1 MRELTGAAGPV
12 VVRDGQEGHPQITA
26 VDWSDAAH
34 GLGHCVA
41 QDRPQQ
47 MDLLRRIAG
56 GRLAELRGPGAVP
69 SDLASRRLGLPQVA
83 LRAWERLP
91 PRQQDLARAFSAGV
105 AAGWPAHLERWQPV
119 DCVSVV
125 QFLHRELG
133 STGEDVRMV
142 EVLRRT
148 LPPEVVDLLLCT
160 EDREEVGLDGTPVPV
175 RPVTVPVTL
184 LAELFARPP
193 AGPGRMVVTD
203 TRPAGSNAWAVS
215 DGQNALLANDMHLA
229 LTDPSLWYAA
239 TLEVGPHRVTGVT
252 LPGAPLLIAGRNT
265 RLAWGFTRL
274 VADQTDLHELPAD
287 MREAPPEHSPGPA
300 EYRLRCETVRVAG
313 ADPVRAE
320 FRDTALGPV
329 IGSLAGRELAYAGA
343 LTESAAL
350 DFGAADLYEAA
361 TVDEGVRIVTR
372 CGLPPVNVLLADHRG
387 GIAWTVGGR
396 FRRRAGGPHGLRTD
410 GRAPAAE
417 DWLRPDE
424 LPQVIRS
431 HGVLVNAN
439 NGTAGA
445 RGAGIGWNFFPGTR
459 ARRLGVLLSG
469 EDPSGP
475 TAVRTQRDTDARFY
489 EYYRELALR
498 HLPARS
504 TRLAP
509 LLAELAG
516 WRGTADVDE
525 TGLALLV
532 LFRECLRE
540 AVFSAA
546 TGLAQQYDPSF
557 TYCHNAHETPLRAV
571 LDALGGEL
579 VPAPWRSAA
588 HFVAG
593 QLLTARA
600 LLTRRTGLPG
610 PVRWG
615 DVNRF
620 EPIGWRH
627 RSPADRAA
635 GAALELPGCAESVC
649 VALPGFGA
657 SLRLVAGL
665 SEPSTTVLSIPGD
678 RSERSPGW
686 AAVEQWLTS
695 GEGQGSSSLEWQS
708 ITVAR

>member
-1 MRELTGAAGPV
+1 MRELAGAAGPI
-12 VVRDGQEGHPQITA
+12 VVRDSPEGYPQIQA
-26 VDWSDAAH
+26 VNWSDAAR
-34 GLGHCVA
+34 GLGHCVT
-41 QDRPQQ
+41 QDRPHQ
-47 MDLLRRIAG
+47 MDLLRRFAG
-56 GRLAELRGPGAVP
+56 GRLAEVRGPGAVP

-83 LRAWERLP
+83 LRAWDRLP
-91 PRQQDLARAFSAGV
+91 PWQQELAQAFSAGV
-105 AAGWPAHLERWQPV
+105 ATSWPAHLERWKPV
-119 DCVSVV
+119 DCVAVV

-133 STGEDVRMV
+133 SVGEDVRMV

-160 EDREEVGLDGTPVPV
+160 EDAEEVGLDGEPVPV
-175 RPVTVPVTL
+175 RPATVP
-184 LAELFARPP
+184 LAQLSELFARPP
-193 AGPGRMVVTD
+193 VAPGRMVVTD

-215 DGQNALLANDMHLA
+215 DGQNAVLANDMHLA

-239 TLEVGPHRVTGVT
+239 TLEVGSHRVTGVT
-252 LPGAPLLIAGRNT
+252 LPGAPLLIGGRNT

-287 MREAPPEHSPGPA
+287 MREVPPERSPGPG
-300 EYRLRCETVRVAG
+300 EYCLRRETVRVVG
-313 ADPVRAE
+313 ANPVRAE

-329 IGSLAGRELAYAGA
+329 IGSLAGRELAYGGA
-343 LTESAAL
+343 LTEPAVL
-350 DFGAADLYEAA
+350 DFGAAELYEAA
-361 TVDEGVRIVTR
+361 TVDDGVRIVTR

-410 GRAPAAE
+410 GLAAAAS

-424 LPQVIRS
+424 LPRVIRS
-431 HGVLVNAN
+431 RGVLVNAN
-439 NGTAGA
+439 NGMAEA
-445 RGAGIGWNFFPGTR
+445 RNQGIGWNFFPGTR

-469 EDPSGP
+469 DDPSGP
-475 TAVRTQRDTDARFY
+475 TAVHVQRDTDAHFY
-489 EYYRELALR
+489 EYYRRLARR
-498 HLPARS
+498 HLTTRS
-504 TRLAP
+504 ARLAP
-509 LLAELAG
+509 LLAEVAS

-546 TGLAQQYDPSF
+546 TGPAQQYDVSF

-571 LDALGGEL
+571 LDTLGGEL

-600 LLTRRTGLPG
+600 LLTRRPGRPG

-620 EPIGWRH
+620 EPLAWRH

-635 GAALELPGCAESVC
+635 VAALELPGCAESIC

-657 SLRLVAGL
+657 SVRLVACL
-665 SEPSTTVLSIPGD
+665 SGPSAIVLSIPGD

-686 AAVEQWLTS
+686 AAVEQWLTGGVGQRSASPMPS
-695 GEGQGSSSLEWQS
+695 GEM
-708 ITVAR
+708 V